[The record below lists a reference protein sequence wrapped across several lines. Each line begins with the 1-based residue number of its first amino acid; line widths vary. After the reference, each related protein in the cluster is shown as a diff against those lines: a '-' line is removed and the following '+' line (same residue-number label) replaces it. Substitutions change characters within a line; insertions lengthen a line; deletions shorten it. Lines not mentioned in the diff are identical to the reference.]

1 MLVIRSNFI
10 DKKEKLFLFIKIQG
24 PMVHIIY
31 FLKSTIKT
39 VLEVNQEVC
48 HNLNLKIDDI
58 INHKLSLKW
67 KNLSNIQ

>member
-1 MLVIRSNFI
+1 
-10 DKKEKLFLFIKIQG
+10 
-24 PMVHIIY
+24 
-31 FLKSTIKT
+31 
-39 VLEVNQEVC
+39 VNQEVC